1 MTVRSI
7 NVQVDLVMNVWGKT
21 SEGPKKGKKNQA
33 VRQEA
38 CLLDTASYFTYCLT
52 ARM

>member
-21 SEGPKKGKKNQA
+21 SEGPKKGKKESGS
-33 VRQEA
+33 EA
-38 CLLDTASYFTYCLT
+38 GGMPT
-52 ARM
+52 